1 MRETA
6 VTQIVYRFIT
16 EKLKEKLKE
25 IPRESHTFLFGGIQ
39 TIEQLF
45 FKFKKSVVHESDSL
59 SRNSP

>member
-25 IPRESHTFLFGGIQ
+25 IPRESDIFYMGKFRLSNNFFLISIVGR
-39 TIEQLF
+39 T
-45 FKFKKSVVHESDSL
+45 
-59 SRNSP
+59 